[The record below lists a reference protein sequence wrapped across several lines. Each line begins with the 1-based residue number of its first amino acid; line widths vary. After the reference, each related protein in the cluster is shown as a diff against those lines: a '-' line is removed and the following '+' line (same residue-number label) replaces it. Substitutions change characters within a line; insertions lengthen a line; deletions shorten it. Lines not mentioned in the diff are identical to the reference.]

1 LTVTG
6 DMTAGYLYGDVS
18 NVTGITSNLHQIAEN
33 GNVTSNT
40 LQFTNATTGFV
51 TTANVEVGGELTV
64 SSNLTVTGNATV
76 SSNLTVTGNVLV
88 SDDLTVTGNVAVTGT
103 GSLTVP
109 SGTTAQKPT
118 GVTGMVRFNIDTN
131 RMEFYNGTSWN
142 TLSGFNSVEATGGT
156 VTDITDS
163 GVKYRVHTF
172 STIGTYSFVT
182 TVGGEVEYLIVGG
195 GGGGGGR
202 YHCGGGGGGGVL
214 QHKGFSV
221 TPQTYSI
228 VVGDGGSSG
237 LAAPDSA
244 QRGDNGSNSTA
255 FGQTALGGGGGGA
268 NSTLFTGSNGGSGGG
283 GSGSSLALTHQG
295 GNGTIGQGSNGGN
308 GIGSASNS
316 TLRVGGG
323 GGGAG
328 TRGMNA
334 IHGESPGPGHG
345 GDGIPSTISGTLTY
359 YGGGGGGGGLA
370 ETTNMGLGG
379 KGGGGNGAS
388 TANGVPYATEGENGK
403 GGGGGGSNGSSNG
416 LGHAGSGIVIIRYR
430 K

>member
-1 LTVTG
+1 MPLATPQGTLDFKSVDTITFVGASSNTVIDTTTG
-6 DMTAGYLYGDVS
+6 SFGVGVDANGP
-18 NVTGITSNLHQIAEN
+18 TSNLH
-33 GNVTSNT
+33 V
-40 LQFTNATTGFV
+40 
-51 TTANVEVGGELTV
+51 VGDALI
-64 SSNLTVTGNATV
+64 
-76 SSNLTVTGNVLV
+76 
-88 SDDLTVTGNVAVTGT
+88 TGNVAVTGT

-118 GVTGMVRFNIDTN
+118 GVTGMIRFNMDTN

-172 STIGTYSFVT
+172 STIGTHSFVT

-237 LAAPDSA
+237 LASPDSA
-244 QRGDNGSNSTA
+244 QRGGNGLNSTA

-283 GSGSSLALTHQG
+283 GSGSSFALTHQG

-316 TLRVGGG
+316 SLRVGGG

-388 TANGVPYATEGENGK
+388 IANGAPYATEGENGK